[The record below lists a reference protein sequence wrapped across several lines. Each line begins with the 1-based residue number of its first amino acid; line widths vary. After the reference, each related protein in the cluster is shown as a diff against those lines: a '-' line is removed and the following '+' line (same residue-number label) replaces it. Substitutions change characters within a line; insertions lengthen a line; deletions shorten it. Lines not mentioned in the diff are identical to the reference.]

1 MQIARV
7 TVSANLL
14 ERWIEDVEVKNML
27 NLLRST
33 IKLPSRRTL
42 DGSLLSKLL
51 DEAQREAKSDLRGK
65 SVTLAVDGWKHFR
78 QDCLVS
84 FVVKDHRKIYT
95 VEVVDITDRPKNGTE
110 MFRLIESRI
119 QNLNGD
125 DWAMLVIAF
134 CTDDGSV
141 TY

>member
-1 MQIARV
+1 
-7 TVSANLL
+7 
-14 ERWIEDVEVKNML
+14 
-27 NLLRST
+27 
-33 IKLPSRRTL
+33 LPSRRTL

-65 SVTLAVDGWKHFR
+65 SVTLTVDGWKNFR

-134 CTDDGSV
+134 CTDDGSEV
-141 TY
+141 RLARRVLKERYPSRIILLCYAHQV